1 MDRVRKQLHMDAVYE
16 LGLTGRNVNVCVL
29 DTGIFYHKD
38 FDNRLLEF
46 IDFTGRDGRRCYDDS
61 GHGTHVCGILAG
73 SGRASRGRYQGI
85 APEAG
90 LIVGKILNRN
100 GKGQMQD
107 LFHALEWILENHLQ
121 YGIRIVNISIG
132 IPEKS
137 DSVKD
142 REKRELLHS
151 YIQQFFQLGILVVT
165 AAGNLGPARNSLSIL
180 GESTQTICVGCH
192 DGNINFPNSKK
203 CEIYSGRGPSIYSLR
218 KPDVVAPGTEI
229 ISCSNQNPS
238 GYIKKSGTSMAC
250 PIVSGLA
257 ALVLERYPAM
267 GIENLMAKIRGGTI
281 DLEEPW
287 SKQGYGMVDGE
298 KLFRRPGP

>member
-1 MDRVRKQLHMDAVYE
+1 MDRVRKQLHMDAVYK

-38 FDNRLLEF
+38 FDDRLLEF
-46 IDFTGRDGRRCYDDS
+46 IDFTKRGSRRIYDDS

-73 SGRASRGRYQGI
+73 SGRASGGKYQGI
-85 APEAG
+85 APGAG

-100 GKGQMQD
+100 GKGRMEE
-107 LFHALEWILENHLQ
+107 LFHALEWVLENHQ
-121 YGIRIVNISIG
+121 KYGIRIINISIG

-137 DSVKD
+137 DSLED
-142 REKRELLHS
+142 REKREQLHS
-151 YIQQFFQLGILVVT
+151 YIQQLFQLGILVVT

-192 DGNINFPNSKK
+192 DGNIDFPGSKK
-203 CEIYSGRGPSIYSLR
+203 CEIYSGRGPTIYSLR

-229 ISCSNQNPS
+229 ISCSNRNPL

-257 ALVLERYPAM
+257 ALVLERYPM
-267 GIENLMAKIRGGTI
+267 LGIENLMAKIRGCTI

-298 KLFRRPGP
+298 RLLTYKV